1 MATRGRKPTP
11 THLKLLRG
19 NPSKEALERFE
30 RAEPMPVVPVEIP
43 PAPMQLVGY
52 AREEWDRI
60 AVELHRLNLL
70 TIVDINVLAA
80 YCQAYLFWRTATET
94 YTAMAARDPITA
106 GLMIKAAKTGTAMQN
121 PVYLTARQAAND
133 MVRHAAEFGLSPAA
147 RARIAA
153 GVYQE
158 KAASKFDGL
167 LGG

>member
-1 MATRGRKPTP
+1 MATRGRRPTP

-19 NPSKEALERFE
+19 NPSKEANERFE
-30 RAEPMPVVPVEIP
+30 RAEPMPVIPVEIP
-43 PAPMQLVGY
+43 PAPPSLVGY

-94 YTAMAARDPITA
+94 YTAMAQRDPVTM

-153 GVYQE
+153 GIYQE
-158 KAASKFDGL
+158 KTASKFDGL